1 VSVVPD
7 LKAALRGQAKARR
20 AAAHAAAPGAGDRL
34 IAAFAATGVAVTGRV
49 VAGYMAIHT
58 EINPAALLRDCEVK
72 KARLALPRTPPRGA
86 EGPVTFHAWT
96 VSDHVERGPYG
107 VPQVS
112 EHSAKVVPEV
122 VFVPLLAFDRRGSRL
137 GYGKGHY
144 DRAIAALPRR
154 PVLIGLAYDEQ
165 RFEALPQEPHDLRMD
180 WIVTPSGAYL
190 SQEI

>member
-1 VSVVPD
+1 MPD
-7 LKAALRGQAKARR
+7 LKAALRAQAKARR
-20 AAAHAAAPGAGDRL
+20 AAAHAADPGAGDRL
-34 IAAFAATGVAVTGRV
+34 VAAFAETGVAVAGRIT
-49 VAGYMAIHT
+49 AGYCAIQT
-58 EINPAALLRDCEVK
+58 EIDPAALLRDCEVK
-72 KARLALPRTPPRGA
+72 TARLALPRTPPKGA
-86 EGPVTFHAWT
+86 EVPVTFHAWT
-96 VSDHVERGPYG
+96 VSDRIEPGPYG

-112 EHSAKVVPEV
+112 EHAPAVVPQV

-165 RFEALPQEPHDLRMD
+165 RFEVLPQEPHDLRMD

-190 SQEI
+190 SQET